1 MWTKVEERRESREVI
16 RQVSC
21 VEEEEDMRA
30 LRLGQRRMLRGMG
43 GNWGSDRDEDEVGRM
58 MGWR

>member
-1 MWTKVEERRESREVI
+1 
-16 RQVSC
+16 
-21 VEEEEDMRA
+21 MRGA
-30 LRLGQRRMLRGMG
+30 LRLGRRRMLRDIG